1 MLRSTGVGT
10 PVPIDF
16 TGFVP
21 ITPAEINLRHQLALV
36 PTIDRKF
43 GKVTVMPVAAP
54 GCSTS
59 IPSSSMRG
67 LCSDRRDRGQCHP
80 HGGQLLQRRLGVGRR
95 GAGRRDLRAWP
106 RWFLDCGYTHA
117 RSPEFKIRD
126 SASFLQQ
133 NGPLASNGVAFPNAG
148 QQIEDGWSRNFEV
161 CLSRRKMA

>member
-1 MLRSTGVGT
+1 VVGT

-59 IPSSSMRG
+59 IPSSSMRWA
-67 LCSDRRDRGQCHP
+67 
-80 HGGQLLQRRLGVGRR
+80 LQ
-95 GAGRRDLRAWP
+95 
-106 RWFLDCGYTHA
+106 
-117 RSPEFKIRD
+117 
-126 SASFLQQ
+126 
-133 NGPLASNGVAFPNAG
+133 
-148 QQIEDGWSRNFEV
+148 
-161 CLSRRKMA
+161 

>member
-1 MLRSTGVGT
+1 VGFAAIGETVVNVTPTAVSFSNDDWVWGGVAQVGAT
-10 PVPIDF
+10 Y
-16 TGFVP
+16 
-21 ITPAEINLRHQLALV
+21 AL
-36 PTIDRKF
+36 
-43 GKVTVMPVAAP
+43 G
-54 GCSTS
+54 
-59 IPSSSMRG
+59 
-67 LCSDRRDRGQCHP
+67 
-80 HGGQLLQRRLGVGRR
+80 
-95 GAGRRDLRAWP
+95 P